1 MSSGKNHDRITWIC
15 LPLILTIFL
24 VFTKR
29 FDFSFLA
36 SLGFLFSGLMF
47 GPDLDI
53 YSIQYQRWGFLKFI
67 WLPYQKTLKHR
78 SFFSHGFIIG
88 TIIRICYLS
97 FILLIFFFLFLAIA
111 NLFVFGE
118 WHWQKYMI
126 NTYSIVKNKYW
137 QELLFLFI
145 GLELGAMSH
154 YVADYISS
162 LLKKRKKKFDKSK
175 SFISRPQ
182 KTVNKNLKKTNN
194 KRRSKN

>member
-15 LPLILTIFL
+15 LPLILTTFL

-29 FDFSFLA
+29 LDFTFLA

-53 YSIQYQRWGFLKFI
+53 YSIQYQRWGFLKFM

-97 FILLIFFFLFLAIA
+97 FLLLISFFLLVAIAKFFFSWEL
-111 NLFVFGE
+111 
-118 WHWQKYMI
+118 HWQKYI
-126 NTYSIVKNKYW
+126 VNGYSIAKNQYW
-137 QELLFLFI
+137 RELLSLFI

-154 YVADYISS
+154 YVADDISS
-162 LLKKRKKKFDKSK
+162 FLKSKKKKFDKSK
-175 SFISRPQ
+175 SFISRRQ

-194 KRRSKN
+194 KRRNKN